1 MISEFKIYKNI
12 KPLLR
17 PYPWSIP
24 LIVTLGCLSSIM
36 EGIGI
41 GLFIPLINTLANTK
55 NFIKTDNYILDW
67 FNGLFENIPPDR
79 RLYTIVAF
87 IFFSITFKAL
97 LYYVNR
103 IVFEWFNSRFS
114 HRLRTR
120 IFDQVL
126 KVNYRFLEN
135 NRYGNLFNILTTET
149 WRTGSALSTLINL
162 VIILFNIVVY
172 LTMML
177 IISWRLTV
185 IVGAAMVII
194 SIIVRSITY
203 RVKEFGK
210 LATSA
215 NAKLANLIIEGVAGM
230 KIIRA
235 FGREIYEKNR
245 FEKSSKNLSNIFLKL
260 GMISE
265 IVKPVY
271 EILAALLLVAIMLI
285 TLQNPKNLSLF
296 LTFIFILY
304 RLQPKVNAFDSYRVA
319 LRSLSPAVEETSS
332 VLYISKDDHT
342 ISPKVPFK
350 GLNRGINFDNI
361 TFYYNPFEKPTIS
374 NLSMSITAGKT
385 TAVIGPS
392 GAGKTTLTKLILRL
406 YDPSEGKILIDDVPL
421 DEIDLTLWRQRIALV
436 SQDVFL
442 FNTSVYNN
450 IAYGSSQAKKEDVYN
465 ASKLAD
471 AHSFICKLPKGY
483 ESIVGDR
490 GAWLSGGQQQ
500 RIALARA
507 LVRDPDIL
515 ILDEATN
522 ALDGIS
528 IQLINTALANYK
540 KNRTVIIIAHR
551 FTSFMGVDH
560 IIVMQDGCI
569 CEQGKLQSLLDSDGL
584 FARLY
589 GLELRNS
596 GEQQN

>member
-1 MISEFKIYKNI
+1 M
-12 KPLLR
+12 
-17 PYPWSIP
+17 
-24 LIVTLGCLSSIM
+24 
-36 EGIGI
+36 
-41 GLFIPLINTLANTK
+41 FIPLINTLANTK
-55 NFIKTDNYILDW
+55 NFIKTNNYVLDW

-235 FGREIYEKNR
+235 FGRETYEKNR
-245 FEKSSKNLSNIFLKL
+245 FEKSSKNLSNIFFKL

-342 ISPKVPFK
+342 ISPKVPLK

-385 TAVIGPS
+385 TAVVGPS